1 MRHSVLLLQEG
12 LRRNGRDV
20 EEDVSD
26 FQIMSLHIFRLIARH
41 RYGLSAKAYHAGLD
55 ASTRSQVTRGVCH
68 WLAHVSLQ
76 LQVQREWMLDKVK
89 IVCATVAFGMGI
101 NKPDVR

>member
-1 MRHSVLLLQEG
+1 
-12 LRRNGRDV
+12 
-20 EEDVSD
+20 
-26 FQIMSLHIFRLIARH
+26 
-41 RYGLSAKAYHAGLD
+41 LSAKAYHAGLD
-55 ASTRSQVTRGVCH
+55 ASTRSQVNRGVCR

-101 NKPDVR
+101 NKPDVRSSTASLHVSSPFKNNP